1 MKCNRL
7 LLCGVVPL
15 MLLTGCQS
23 VSGVNM
29 VGTPANNTRTED
41 STMNPSNHPTS
52 GEYLL
57 TLKPGVPEDAQTLT
71 NLRRELSG
79 LPIVGLSAIGHRL
92 YLLKVSPDPGLAAIQ
107 NVVTNSRMLSAAQPN
122 QHYGISP
129 PKIQIQ
135 P

>member
-7 LLCGVVPL
+7 LCGIVPL
-15 MLLTGCQS
+15 LLLTGCQS
-23 VSGVNM
+23 VSGGNM
-29 VGTPANNTRTED
+29 VGAPVADTRTEGN
-41 STMNPSNHPTS
+41 TMNPLNHPTT

-57 TLKPGVPEDAQTLT
+57 TLKPGVPEDAQMLT
-71 NLRRELSG
+71 NLRRDLSG
-79 LPIVGLSAIGHRL
+79 LPIAGLSPLGHRL
-92 YLLKVSPDPGLAAIQ
+92 YLLKVSPDPGVAAIQ
-107 NVVTNSRMLSAAQPN
+107 NAVTNSRMLSAVQPN

>member
-7 LLCGVVPL
+7 LCGAVPL
-15 MLLTGCQS
+15 LLLTSCQS

-29 VGTPANNTRTED
+29 VDTPVTDTRTEGN
-41 STMNPSNHPTS
+41 TMNPSNHPTT

-57 TLKPGVPEDAQTLT
+57 TLKPGTSEDAQTLS
-71 NLRRELSG
+71 NLRRDLSG
-79 LPIVGLSAIGHRL
+79 LPIVGLSSIGHRL
-92 YLLKVSPDPGLAAIQ
+92 YLLKVDPDPGLAAIQ
-107 NVVTNSRMLSAAQPN
+107 SAVANSRMLSAAQPN
-122 QHYGISP
+122 QHYDINP